1 MSSKFSFFDI
11 KRLPAGKIPLSVQ
24 RDLWLRK
31 FMEPFFVMCLAYT
44 GIYFLRYNFKA
55 ATPFIIEQTD
65 FTLSDLGTVGFGF
78 SITYSLGR
86 VLLSYYI
93 DGKNTKK
100 ILSFL
105 LMLSCASSFAIGMF
119 LLSSGHSLGIFIFLW
134 ALTGLFQAPGGP
146 CSNSTINRWTPRK
159 NRGRFISWW
168 NASHNIGAILAGPI
182 ALFGMEYAFNGN
194 VAGMFIF
201 PILFAGVIAT
211 FGMFFGKDDPSELG
225 WNTPEEIFD
234 EPVSKDDTAAEA
246 MSKSEI
252 FVKYVLKNPAVWF
265 LCFANLCV
273 YTIRIGV
280 DNWSVAYVKM
290 ALSWDDV
297 SAIGTITALELGG
310 FLGSLTWGYVSD
322 KMGGRRALL
331 GMLCM
336 ISVIF
341 PLVAYQNMT
350 SVWGIYIALFFEGFF
365 IFGPVIL
372 IGISIIGFAPKCAT
386 AVVNSI
392 PGFFGYLFGD
402 GMAKVLV
409 SRIADP
415 KGDGISVGS
424 LTLHGWSDTFYLL
437 FAATALGIVM
447 LGVVAIYEERKIRRD
462 RANGH

>member
-1 MSSKFSFFDI
+1 
-11 KRLPAGKIPLSVQ
+11 
-24 RDLWLRK
+24 
-31 FMEPFFVMCLAYT
+31 
-44 GIYFLRYNFKA
+44 
-55 ATPFIIEQTD
+55 
-65 FTLSDLGTVGFGF
+65 
-78 SITYSLGR
+78 
-86 VLLSYYI
+86 
-93 DGKNTKK
+93 
-100 ILSFL
+100 
-105 LMLSCASSFAIGMF
+105 
-119 LLSSGHSLGIFIFLW
+119 
-134 ALTGLFQAPGGP
+134 
-146 CSNSTINRWTPRK
+146 
-159 NRGRFISWW
+159 
-168 NASHNIGAILAGPI
+168 
-182 ALFGMEYAFNGN
+182 MEYAFNGN

-341 PLVAYQNMT
+341 PLIAYQNMT